1 MENNFSYNNEIEI
14 IKEKLDLLT
23 NNEKIETENKVK
35 LVEIL
40 NYLINMKLSFVN
52 LKVIYLFYIISH
64 LK

>member
-23 NNEKIETENKVK
+23 NNEKIDTENKVK

-40 NYLINMKLSFVN
+40 NYLINMKLSLVD
-52 LKVIYLFYIISH
+52 LKVIYIFYIISH